1 VDRGIRR
8 GDRVP
13 NRDLALAL
21 ARPRG
26 VQHMHDEDLEEV
38 AWDADEVAA
47 PLDLLLSGSTLGVA
61 RRLLPNASSSRLLI
75 NLAKQPR
82 TVTSQTTGLVQELI
96 SVIRGNSE
104 IAPAK
109 ADKRFADA
117 AWRTNP
123 FLKRTMQAYLAADKT
138 VEELFS
144 AADLEWRDAE
154 RIRFAVDFF
163 TEALAPSNNPLL
175 SPLGWKALIDTGGLS
190 ALRGVRHFLT
200 DIASSPRVPAMVRQD
215 AFTVGETVAA
225 TAGSVVFRA
234 EEFELIQYAPQTEKV
249 WSVPLLIVPPVVNK
263 FYILDISPGR
273 SMIEYLVRQG
283 VQVFTISWRN
293 PTAAQKDWGLDTFG
307 RAVLNALEAV
317 EKISETT
324 RTHLLAA
331 CSGGMLAATSADHL
345 AAAGDLDRVA
355 SLGLMVT
362 VLDQSKAGFMAAAVD
377 EEVAKIATALS
388 ARKGYL
394 DGRSLAEVFAWLRP
408 ADLVWRYWVNNYI
421 EGKSPP
427 PFDVLFWNADTTRMP
442 AALHRD
448 MVKMAIHNV
457 LARPGAA
464 TMLGT
469 PVDLSRLTLD
479 SYVVAGI
486 DDHISPWQACYRS
499 AQLLGSEHL
508 RFVLSTSGHIA
519 SIINPPDNTKSTY
532 RVGDSCETDPALWVQ
547 SAEKHSG
554 SWWPDYVAWLNER
567 SGEQKTAPQSLGG
580 AGMAPLAPAPGRYV
594 LDR

>member
-1 VDRGIRR
+1 
-8 GDRVP
+8 
-13 NRDLALAL
+13 
-21 ARPRG
+21 
-26 VQHMHDEDLEEV
+26 MHDEDLEEV

-61 RRLLPNASSSRLLI
+61 RRLLPNASSSRLVI

-96 SVIRGNSE
+96 SVVRGSSE

-109 ADKRFADA
+109 GDKRFADA
-117 AWRTNP
+117 AWRANP

-138 VEELFS
+138 VEGLFS

-154 RIRFAVDFF
+154 RIRFALDFF

-175 SPLGWKALIDTGGLS
+175 NPLGWKALIDTGGLS
-190 ALRGVRHFLT
+190 ALRGVRHFLS

-234 EEFELIQYAPQTEKV
+234 EEFELIQYAPRTEKV

-263 FYILDISPGR
+263 FYILDISPGH
-273 SMIEYLVRQG
+273 SMIEYLVDQG

-345 AAAGDLDRVA
+345 AATGDLDRVA

-457 LARPGAA
+457 LARPGAVS
-464 TMLGT
+464 MLGT
-469 PVDLSRLTLD
+469 PVDLTRLTLD

-519 SIINPPDNTKSTY
+519 SIINPPGNTKSTY
-532 RVGDSCETDPALWVQ
+532 RVGDSCETDPAQWVQ

>member
-1 VDRGIRR
+1 
-8 GDRVP
+8 
-13 NRDLALAL
+13 
-21 ARPRG
+21 
-26 VQHMHDEDLEEV
+26 MHDEDLEEV

-61 RRLLPNASSSRLLI
+61 RRLLPNASSSRLVI

-96 SVIRGNSE
+96 SVVRGSSE

-109 ADKRFADA
+109 GDKRFADA
-117 AWRTNP
+117 AWRANP

-138 VEELFS
+138 VEGLFS

-154 RIRFAVDFF
+154 RIRFALDFF

-175 SPLGWKALIDTGGLS
+175 NPLGWKALIDTGGLS
-190 ALRGVRHFLT
+190 ALRGVRHFLS

-215 AFTVGETVAA
+215 DFTVGETVAA

-234 EEFELIQYAPQTEKV
+234 EEFELIQYAPRTEKV

-273 SMIEYLVRQG
+273 SMIEYLVDQG

-317 EKISETT
+317 EKITETT

-345 AAAGDLDRVA
+345 AATGDLDRVA

-457 LARPGAA
+457 LARPGAVS
-464 TMLGT
+464 MLGT
-469 PVDLSRLTLD
+469 PVDLTRLTLD

-519 SIINPPDNTKSTY
+519 SIINPPGNTKSTY
-532 RVGDSCETDPALWVQ
+532 RVGDSCETDPAQWVQ

>member
-1 VDRGIRR
+1 
-8 GDRVP
+8 
-13 NRDLALAL
+13 
-21 ARPRG
+21 
-26 VQHMHDEDLEEV
+26 MHDEDLEEV

-61 RRLLPNASSSRLLI
+61 RRLLPNASSSRLVI

-96 SVIRGNSE
+96 SVVRGSSE

-109 ADKRFADA
+109 GDKRFADA
-117 AWRTNP
+117 AWRANP

-138 VEELFS
+138 VEGLFS

-154 RIRFAVDFF
+154 RIRFALDFF

-175 SPLGWKALIDTGGLS
+175 NPLGRKALIDTGGLS
-190 ALRGVRHFLT
+190 ALRGVRHFLS

-234 EEFELIQYAPQTEKV
+234 EEFELIQYAPRTEKV

-273 SMIEYLVRQG
+273 SMIEYLVDQG

-317 EKISETT
+317 EKITETT

-345 AAAGDLDRVA
+345 AATGDLDRVA

-457 LARPGAA
+457 LARPGAVS
-464 TMLGT
+464 MLGT
-469 PVDLSRLTLD
+469 PVDLTRLTLD

-519 SIINPPDNTKSTY
+519 SIINPPGNTKSTY
-532 RVGDSCETDPALWVQ
+532 RVGDSCETDPAQWVQ

>member
-1 VDRGIRR
+1 MGK
-8 GDRVP
+8 
-13 NRDLALAL
+13 
-21 ARPRG
+21 
-26 VQHMHDEDLEEV
+26 QHMHDEELADGS
-38 AWDADEVAA
+38 WDADEVAA

-96 SVIRGNSE
+96 SVVRGNSE

-109 ADKRFADA
+109 GDKRFADA
-117 AWRTNP
+117 AWRANP

-154 RIRFAVDFF
+154 RIRFALDFF

-175 SPLGWKALIDTGGLS
+175 NPLGWKALIDTGGLS
-190 ALRGVRHFLT
+190 ALRGVRHFLS
-200 DIASSPRVPAMVRQD
+200 DIASPPRVPAMVRQD

-234 EEFELIQYAPQTEKV
+234 EEFELIQYAPRTEKV

-273 SMIEYLVRQG
+273 SMIEYLVDQG

-317 EKISETT
+317 EKITETT

-345 AAAGDLDRVA
+345 AATGDLDRVA

-457 LARPGAA
+457 LARPGAVS
-464 TMLGT
+464 MLGT
-469 PVDLSRLTLD
+469 PVDLTRLTLD

-519 SIINPPDNTKSTY
+519 SIINPPGNTKSTY
-532 RVGDSCETDPALWVQ
+532 RVGDSCETDPAQWVQ

>member
-1 VDRGIRR
+1 
-8 GDRVP
+8 
-13 NRDLALAL
+13 
-21 ARPRG
+21 
-26 VQHMHDEDLEEV
+26 MHDEDLEEV

-61 RRLLPNASSSRLLI
+61 RRLLPNASSSRLVI

-96 SVIRGNSE
+96 SVVRGSSE

-109 ADKRFADA
+109 GDKRFADA
-117 AWRTNP
+117 AWRANP

-138 VEELFS
+138 VEGLFS

-154 RIRFAVDFF
+154 RIRFALDFF

-175 SPLGWKALIDTGGLS
+175 NPLGWKALIDTGGLS
-190 ALRGVRHFLT
+190 ALRGVRHFLS

-234 EEFELIQYAPQTEKV
+234 EEFELIQYAPRTEKV

-273 SMIEYLVRQG
+273 SMIEYLVDQG

-317 EKISETT
+317 EKITETT

-331 CSGGMLAATSADHL
+331 CSGGMLAAMSADHL
-345 AAAGDLDRVA
+345 AATGDLDRVA

-457 LARPGAA
+457 LARPGAVS
-464 TMLGT
+464 MLGT
-469 PVDLSRLTLD
+469 PVDLTRLTLD

-519 SIINPPDNTKSTY
+519 SIINPPGNTKSTY
-532 RVGDSCETDPALWVQ
+532 RVGDSCETDPAQWVQ

>member
-1 VDRGIRR
+1 MDRGIRR
-8 GDRVP
+8 DDRVP
-13 NRDLALAL
+13 NRDLAL

-61 RRLLPNASSSRLLI
+61 RRLLPNASSSRLVI

-96 SVIRGNSE
+96 SVVRGSSE

-109 ADKRFADA
+109 GDKRFADA
-117 AWRTNP
+117 AWRANP

-138 VEELFS
+138 VEGLFS

-154 RIRFAVDFF
+154 RIRFALDFF

-175 SPLGWKALIDTGGLS
+175 NPLGWKALIDTGGLS
-190 ALRGVRHFLT
+190 ALRGVRHFLS

-234 EEFELIQYAPQTEKV
+234 EEFELIQYAPRTEKV

-263 FYILDISPGR
+263 FYILDISPGH
-273 SMIEYLVRQG
+273 SMIEYLVDQG

-317 EKISETT
+317 EKITETT

-345 AAAGDLDRVA
+345 AATGDLDRVA

-457 LARPGAA
+457 LARPGAVS
-464 TMLGT
+464 MLGT
-469 PVDLSRLTLD
+469 PVDLTRLTLD

-499 AQLLGSEHL
+499 AQLLRSEHL

-519 SIINPPDNTKSTY
+519 SIINPPGNTKSTY
-532 RVGDSCETDPALWVQ
+532 RVGDSCETDPAQWVQ

>member
-1 VDRGIRR
+1 
-8 GDRVP
+8 
-13 NRDLALAL
+13 
-21 ARPRG
+21 
-26 VQHMHDEDLEEV
+26 MHDEDLEEV

-61 RRLLPNASSSRLLI
+61 RRLLPNASSSRLVI

-96 SVIRGNSE
+96 SVVRGSSE

-109 ADKRFADA
+109 GDKRFADA
-117 AWRTNP
+117 AWRANP

-138 VEELFS
+138 VEGLFS

-154 RIRFAVDFF
+154 RIRFALDFF

-175 SPLGWKALIDTGGLS
+175 NPLGWKALIDTGGLS
-190 ALRGVRHFLT
+190 ALRGVRHFLS

-234 EEFELIQYAPQTEKV
+234 EEFELIQYAPRTEKV

-273 SMIEYLVRQG
+273 SMIEYLVDQG

-317 EKISETT
+317 EKITETT

-345 AAAGDLDRVA
+345 AATGDLDRVA

-362 VLDQSKAGFMAAAVD
+362 VLDQSRAGFMAAAVD

-457 LARPGAA
+457 LARPGAVS
-464 TMLGT
+464 MLGT
-469 PVDLSRLTLD
+469 PVDLTRLTLD

-554 SWWPDYVAWLNER
+554 SWWLDYVAWLNER
-567 SGEQKTAPQSLGG
+567 SGQQKTAPQSLGG

>member
-1 VDRGIRR
+1 
-8 GDRVP
+8 
-13 NRDLALAL
+13 
-21 ARPRG
+21 
-26 VQHMHDEDLEEV
+26 MHDEDLEEV

-61 RRLLPNASSSRLLI
+61 CRLLPNASSSRLVI

-96 SVIRGNSE
+96 SVVRGSSE

-109 ADKRFADA
+109 GDKRFADA
-117 AWRTNP
+117 AWRANP

-138 VEELFS
+138 VEGLFS

-154 RIRFAVDFF
+154 RIRFALDFF

-175 SPLGWKALIDTGGLS
+175 NPLGWKALIDTGGLS
-190 ALRGVRHFLT
+190 ALRGVRHFLS

-234 EEFELIQYAPQTEKV
+234 EEFELIQYAPRTEKV

-273 SMIEYLVRQG
+273 SMIEYLVDQG

-317 EKISETT
+317 EKITETT

-345 AAAGDLDRVA
+345 AATGDLDRVA

-362 VLDQSKAGFMAAAVD
+362 VLDQSRAGFMAAAVD

-457 LARPGAA
+457 LARPGAVS
-464 TMLGT
+464 MLGT
-469 PVDLSRLTLD
+469 PVDLTRLTLD

-519 SIINPPDNTKSTY
+519 SIINPPGNTKSTY
-532 RVGDSCETDPALWVQ
+532 RVGDSCETDPAQWVQ

>member
-1 VDRGIRR
+1 
-8 GDRVP
+8 
-13 NRDLALAL
+13 
-21 ARPRG
+21 
-26 VQHMHDEDLEEV
+26 MHDEDLEEV

-61 RRLLPNASSSRLLI
+61 RRLLPNASSSRLVI

-96 SVIRGNSE
+96 SVVRGSSE

-109 ADKRFADA
+109 GDKRFADA
-117 AWRTNP
+117 AWRANP

-138 VEELFS
+138 VEGLFS

-154 RIRFAVDFF
+154 RIRFALDFF

-175 SPLGWKALIDTGGLS
+175 NPLGWKALIDTGGLS
-190 ALRGVRHFLT
+190 ALRGVRHFLS

-215 AFTVGETVAA
+215 DFTVGETVAA

-234 EEFELIQYAPQTEKV
+234 EEFELIQYAPRTEKV

-273 SMIEYLVRQG
+273 SMIEYLLDQG

-317 EKISETT
+317 EKITETT

-345 AAAGDLDRVA
+345 AATGDLDRVA

-362 VLDQSKAGFMAAAVD
+362 VLDQSRAGFMAAAVD

-457 LARPGAA
+457 LARPGAVS
-464 TMLGT
+464 MLGT
-469 PVDLSRLTLD
+469 PVDLTRLTLD

-519 SIINPPDNTKSTY
+519 SIINPPGNTKSTY
-532 RVGDSCETDPALWVQ
+532 RVGDSCETDPAQWVQ

>member
-1 VDRGIRR
+1 
-8 GDRVP
+8 
-13 NRDLALAL
+13 
-21 ARPRG
+21 
-26 VQHMHDEDLEEV
+26 MHDEDLEEV

-61 RRLLPNASSSRLLI
+61 RRLLPNASSSRLVI

-96 SVIRGNSE
+96 SVVRGSSE

-109 ADKRFADA
+109 GDKRFADA
-117 AWRTNP
+117 AWRANP

-138 VEELFS
+138 VEGLFS

-154 RIRFAVDFF
+154 RIRFALDFF

-175 SPLGWKALIDTGGLS
+175 NPLGWKALIDTGGLS
-190 ALRGVRHFLT
+190 ALRGVRHFLS

-234 EEFELIQYAPQTEKV
+234 EEFELIQYAPRTEKV

-273 SMIEYLVRQG
+273 SMIEYLVDQG

-317 EKISETT
+317 EKITETT

-345 AAAGDLDRVA
+345 AATGDLDRVA

-377 EEVAKIATALS
+377 EEVAKIASALS

-457 LARPGAA
+457 LAHPGAVS
-464 TMLGT
+464 MLGT
-469 PVDLSRLTLD
+469 PVDLTRLTLD

-519 SIINPPDNTKSTY
+519 SIINPPGNTKSTY
-532 RVGDSCETDPALWVQ
+532 RVGDSCETDPAQWVQ

>member
-1 VDRGIRR
+1 
-8 GDRVP
+8 
-13 NRDLALAL
+13 
-21 ARPRG
+21 
-26 VQHMHDEDLEEV
+26 MHDEDLEEV

-61 RRLLPNASSSRLLI
+61 RRLLPNASSSRLVI

-96 SVIRGNSE
+96 SVVRGSSE

-109 ADKRFADA
+109 GDKRFADA
-117 AWRTNP
+117 AWRANP

-138 VEELFS
+138 VEGLFS

-154 RIRFAVDFF
+154 RIRFALDFF

-175 SPLGWKALIDTGGLS
+175 NPLGWKALIDTGGLS
-190 ALRGVRHFLT
+190 ALRGVRHFLS

-215 AFTVGETVAA
+215 DFTVGETVAA

-234 EEFELIQYAPQTEKV
+234 EEFELIQYAPRTEKV

-273 SMIEYLVRQG
+273 SMIEYLVDQG

-317 EKISETT
+317 EKITETT

-345 AAAGDLDRVA
+345 AATGDLDRVA

-362 VLDQSKAGFMAAAVD
+362 VLDQSRAGFMAAAVD

-457 LARPGAA
+457 LARPGAVS
-464 TMLGT
+464 MLGT
-469 PVDLSRLTLD
+469 PVDLTRLTLD

-519 SIINPPDNTKSTY
+519 SIINPPGNTKSTY
-532 RVGDSCETDPALWVQ
+532 RVGDSCETDPAQWVQ

>member
-1 VDRGIRR
+1 
-8 GDRVP
+8 
-13 NRDLALAL
+13 
-21 ARPRG
+21 
-26 VQHMHDEDLEEV
+26 MHDEDLEEV

-61 RRLLPNASSSRLLI
+61 RRLLPNASSSRLVI

-96 SVIRGNSE
+96 SVVRGSSE

-109 ADKRFADA
+109 GDKRFADA
-117 AWRTNP
+117 AWRANP

-138 VEELFS
+138 VEGLFS

-154 RIRFAVDFF
+154 RIRFALDFF

-175 SPLGWKALIDTGGLS
+175 NPLGWKALIDTGGLS
-190 ALRGVRHFLT
+190 ALRGVRHFLS

-234 EEFELIQYAPQTEKV
+234 EEFELIQYAPRTEKV

-263 FYILDISPGR
+263 FYILDISPGH
-273 SMIEYLVRQG
+273 SMIEYLVDQG

-317 EKISETT
+317 EKITETT

-345 AAAGDLDRVA
+345 AATGDLDRVA

-362 VLDQSKAGFMAAAVD
+362 VLDQSRAGFMAAAVD

-457 LARPGAA
+457 LARPGAVS
-464 TMLGT
+464 MLGT
-469 PVDLSRLTLD
+469 PVDLTRLTLD

-499 AQLLGSEHL
+499 AQLLRSEHL

-519 SIINPPDNTKSTY
+519 SIINPPGNTKSTY
-532 RVGDSCETDPALWVQ
+532 RVGDSCETDPAQWVQ

>member
-1 VDRGIRR
+1 
-8 GDRVP
+8 
-13 NRDLALAL
+13 
-21 ARPRG
+21 
-26 VQHMHDEDLEEV
+26 MHDEDLEEV

-61 RRLLPNASSSRLLI
+61 RRLLPNASSSRLVI

-82 TVTSQTTGLVQELI
+82 TVASQTTGLVQELI
-96 SVIRGNSE
+96 SVVRGSSE

-109 ADKRFADA
+109 GDKRFADA
-117 AWRTNP
+117 AWRANP

-138 VEELFS
+138 VEGLFS

-154 RIRFAVDFF
+154 RIRFALDFF

-175 SPLGWKALIDTGGLS
+175 NPLGWKALIDTGGLS
-190 ALRGVRHFLT
+190 ALRGVRHFLS

-234 EEFELIQYAPQTEKV
+234 EEFELIQYAPRTEKV

-273 SMIEYLVRQG
+273 SMIEYLLDQG

-317 EKISETT
+317 EKITETT

-345 AAAGDLDRVA
+345 AATGDLDRVA

-457 LARPGAA
+457 LARPGAVS
-464 TMLGT
+464 MLGT
-469 PVDLSRLTLD
+469 PVDLTRLTLD

-519 SIINPPDNTKSTY
+519 SIINPPGNTKSTY
-532 RVGDSCETDPALWVQ
+532 RVGDSCETDPAQWVQ

>member
-1 VDRGIRR
+1 
-8 GDRVP
+8 
-13 NRDLALAL
+13 
-21 ARPRG
+21 
-26 VQHMHDEDLEEV
+26 MHDEDLEEV

-61 RRLLPNASSSRLLI
+61 RRLLPNASSSRLVI

-96 SVIRGNSE
+96 SVVRGSSE

-109 ADKRFADA
+109 GDKRFADA
-117 AWRTNP
+117 AWRANP

-138 VEELFS
+138 VEGLFS

-154 RIRFAVDFF
+154 RIRFALDFF

-175 SPLGWKALIDTGGLS
+175 NPLGWKALIDTGGLS
-190 ALRGVRHFLT
+190 ALRGVRHFLS

-234 EEFELIQYAPQTEKV
+234 EEFELIQYAPRTEKV

-273 SMIEYLVRQG
+273 SMIEYLVDQG

-317 EKISETT
+317 EKITETT

-345 AAAGDLDRVA
+345 AATGDLDRVA

-457 LARPGAA
+457 LARPGAVS
-464 TMLGT
+464 MLGT
-469 PVDLSRLTLD
+469 PVDLTRLTLD

-519 SIINPPDNTKSTY
+519 SIINPPGNTKSTY
-532 RVGDSCETDPALWVQ
+532 RVGDSCETDPAQWVQ

>member
-1 VDRGIRR
+1 
-8 GDRVP
+8 
-13 NRDLALAL
+13 
-21 ARPRG
+21 
-26 VQHMHDEDLEEV
+26 MHDEDLEEV

-61 RRLLPNASSSRLLI
+61 RRLLPNASSTRLVI

-96 SVIRGNSE
+96 SVVRGSSE

-109 ADKRFADA
+109 GDKRFADA
-117 AWRTNP
+117 AWRANP

-138 VEELFS
+138 VEGLFS

-154 RIRFAVDFF
+154 RIRFALDFF

-175 SPLGWKALIDTGGLS
+175 NPLGWKALIDTGGLS
-190 ALRGVRHFLT
+190 ALRGVRHFLS

-215 AFTVGETVAA
+215 DFTVGETVAA

-234 EEFELIQYAPQTEKV
+234 EEFELIQYAPRTEKV

-273 SMIEYLVRQG
+273 SMIEYLVDQG

-317 EKISETT
+317 EKITETT

-345 AAAGDLDRVA
+345 AATGDLDRVA

-457 LARPGAA
+457 LARPGAVS
-464 TMLGT
+464 MLGT
-469 PVDLSRLTLD
+469 PVDLTRLTLD

-554 SWWPDYVAWLNER
+554 SWWLDYVAWLNER

-580 AGMAPLAPAPGRYV
+580 AGMAPLAAAPGRYV

>member
-1 VDRGIRR
+1 
-8 GDRVP
+8 
-13 NRDLALAL
+13 
-21 ARPRG
+21 
-26 VQHMHDEDLEEV
+26 MHDEDLEEV

-61 RRLLPNASSSRLLI
+61 RRLLPNASSSRLVI

-96 SVIRGNSE
+96 SVVRGSSE

-109 ADKRFADA
+109 GDKRFADA
-117 AWRTNP
+117 AWRANP

-138 VEELFS
+138 VEGLFS

-154 RIRFAVDFF
+154 RIRFALDFF

-175 SPLGWKALIDTGGLS
+175 NPLGWKALIDTGGLS
-190 ALRGVRHFLT
+190 ALRGVRHFLS

-234 EEFELIQYAPQTEKV
+234 EEFELIQYAPRTEKV

-273 SMIEYLVRQG
+273 SMIEYLLDQG

-317 EKISETT
+317 EKITETT

-345 AAAGDLDRVA
+345 AATGDLDRVA

-457 LARPGAA
+457 LARPGAVS
-464 TMLGT
+464 MLGT
-469 PVDLSRLTLD
+469 PVDLTRLTLD

-532 RVGDSCETDPALWVQ
+532 RVGDSCETDPALWAQ
-547 SAEKHSG
+547 SAETHSG

-580 AGMAPLAPAPGRYV
+580 AGMAPLAAAPGRYV

>member
-8 GDRVP
+8 DYRVP
-13 NRDLALAL
+13 NRDLAL

-61 RRLLPNASSSRLLI
+61 RRLLPNASSSRLVI

-96 SVIRGNSE
+96 SVVRGSSE

-109 ADKRFADA
+109 GDKRFADA
-117 AWRTNP
+117 AWRANP

-138 VEELFS
+138 VEGLFS

-154 RIRFAVDFF
+154 RIRFALDFF

-175 SPLGWKALIDTGGLS
+175 NPLGWKALIDTGGLS
-190 ALRGVRHFLT
+190 ALRGVRHFLS

-234 EEFELIQYAPQTEKV
+234 EEFELIQYAPRTEKV

-273 SMIEYLVRQG
+273 SMIEYLVDQG

-317 EKISETT
+317 EKITETT

-345 AAAGDLDRVA
+345 AATGDLDRVA

-362 VLDQSKAGFMAAAVD
+362 VLDQSRAGFMAAAVD

-457 LARPGAA
+457 LARPGAVS
-464 TMLGT
+464 MLGT
-469 PVDLSRLTLD
+469 PVDLTRLTLD

-519 SIINPPDNTKSTY
+519 SIINPPGNTKSTY
-532 RVGDSCETDPALWVQ
+532 RVGDSCETDPAQWVQ

>member
-1 VDRGIRR
+1 
-8 GDRVP
+8 
-13 NRDLALAL
+13 
-21 ARPRG
+21 
-26 VQHMHDEDLEEV
+26 MHDEDLEEV

-61 RRLLPNASSSRLLI
+61 RRLLPNASSSRLVI

-96 SVIRGNSE
+96 SVVRGSSE

-109 ADKRFADA
+109 GDKRFADA
-117 AWRTNP
+117 AWRANP

-138 VEELFS
+138 VEGLFS

-154 RIRFAVDFF
+154 RIRFALDFF

-175 SPLGWKALIDTGGLS
+175 NPLGWKALIDTGGLS
-190 ALRGVRHFLT
+190 ALRGVRHFLS

-234 EEFELIQYAPQTEKV
+234 EEFELIQYAPRTEKV

-263 FYILDISPGR
+263 FYILDISPGH
-273 SMIEYLVRQG
+273 SMIEYLVDQG

-317 EKISETT
+317 EKITETT

-345 AAAGDLDRVA
+345 AATGDLDRVA

-457 LARPGAA
+457 LARPGAVS
-464 TMLGT
+464 MLGT
-469 PVDLSRLTLD
+469 PVDLTRLTLD

-519 SIINPPDNTKSTY
+519 SIINPPGNTKSTY
-532 RVGDSCETDPALWVQ
+532 RVGDSCETDPAQWVQ

>member
-1 VDRGIRR
+1 
-8 GDRVP
+8 
-13 NRDLALAL
+13 
-21 ARPRG
+21 
-26 VQHMHDEDLEEV
+26 MHDEDLEEV

-61 RRLLPNASSSRLLI
+61 RRLLPNASSSRLVI

-96 SVIRGNSE
+96 SVVRGSSE

-109 ADKRFADA
+109 GDKRFADA
-117 AWRTNP
+117 AWRANP

-138 VEELFS
+138 VEGLFS

-154 RIRFAVDFF
+154 RIRFALDFF

-175 SPLGWKALIDTGGLS
+175 NPLGWKALIDTGGLS
-190 ALRGVRHFLT
+190 ALRGVRHFLS

-234 EEFELIQYAPQTEKV
+234 EEFELIQYAPRTEKV

-317 EKISETT
+317 EKITETT

-345 AAAGDLDRVA
+345 AATGDLDRVA

-457 LARPGAA
+457 LARPGAVS
-464 TMLGT
+464 MLGT
-469 PVDLSRLTLD
+469 PVDLTRLTLD

-519 SIINPPDNTKSTY
+519 SIINPPGNTKSTY
-532 RVGDSCETDPALWVQ
+532 RVGDSCETDPAQWVQ

>member
-1 VDRGIRR
+1 
-8 GDRVP
+8 
-13 NRDLALAL
+13 
-21 ARPRG
+21 
-26 VQHMHDEDLEEV
+26 MHDEDLEEV

-61 RRLLPNASSSRLLI
+61 RRLLPNASSSRLVI

-96 SVIRGNSE
+96 SVVRGSSE

-109 ADKRFADA
+109 GDKRFVDA
-117 AWRTNP
+117 AWRANP

-138 VEELFS
+138 VEGLFS

-154 RIRFAVDFF
+154 RIRFALDFF

-175 SPLGWKALIDTGGLS
+175 NPLGWKALIDTGGLS
-190 ALRGVRHFLT
+190 ALRGVRHFLS

-234 EEFELIQYAPQTEKV
+234 EEFELIQYAPRTEKV

-273 SMIEYLVRQG
+273 SMIEYLVDQG

-317 EKISETT
+317 EKITETT

-331 CSGGMLAATSADHL
+331 CSGGMLAAMSADHL
-345 AAAGDLDRVA
+345 AATGDLDRVA

-457 LARPGAA
+457 LARPGAVS
-464 TMLGT
+464 MLGT
-469 PVDLSRLTLD
+469 PVDLTRLTLD

-519 SIINPPDNTKSTY
+519 WIINPPGNTKSTY
-532 RVGDSCETDPALWVQ
+532 RVGDSCETDPAQWVQ

>member
-1 VDRGIRR
+1 
-8 GDRVP
+8 
-13 NRDLALAL
+13 
-21 ARPRG
+21 
-26 VQHMHDEDLEEV
+26 
-38 AWDADEVAA
+38 
-47 PLDLLLSGSTLGVA
+47 
-61 RRLLPNASSSRLLI
+61 
-75 NLAKQPR
+75 
-82 TVTSQTTGLVQELI
+82 
-96 SVIRGNSE
+96 
-104 IAPAK
+104 
-109 ADKRFADA
+109 
-117 AWRTNP
+117 
-123 FLKRTMQAYLAADKT
+123 
-138 VEELFS
+138 
-144 AADLEWRDAE
+144 
-154 RIRFAVDFF
+154 
-163 TEALAPSNNPLL
+163 
-175 SPLGWKALIDTGGLS
+175 
-190 ALRGVRHFLT
+190 
-200 DIASSPRVPAMVRQD
+200 MVRQD

-273 SMIEYLVRQG
+273 SMIEYLVNRG
-283 VQVFTISWRN
+283 LQVFTISWRN
-293 PTAAQKDWGLDTFG
+293 PTAAQKNWGLDTFG

-355 SLGLMVT
+355 SLELMVT
-362 VLDQSKAGFMAAAVD
+362 VLDQSQAGFIAATVD
-377 EEVAKIATALS
+377 EEIANIATALS

-408 ADLVWRYWVNNYI
+408 TDLVWRYWVNNYI

-427 PFDVLFWNADTTRMP
+427 PFDVLFWNADTTRVP

-448 MVKMAIHNV
+448 MVKMAIHNL

-469 PVDLSRLTLD
+469 PVDLNRLKVD
-479 SYVVAGI
+479 GYVVAGV
-486 DDHISPWQACYRS
+486 DDHISPWHACYRS
-499 AQLLGSEHL
+499 ARLLGSAGL

-519 SIINPPDNTKSTY
+519 SIINPPGNTKSTY
-532 RVGDSCETDPALWVQ
+532 RVGDCCETDPALWAQ
-547 SAEKHSG
+547 SAETHNG
-554 SWWPDYVAWLNER
+554 SWWPDYVAWLSER

>member
-1 VDRGIRR
+1 
-8 GDRVP
+8 
-13 NRDLALAL
+13 
-21 ARPRG
+21 
-26 VQHMHDEDLEEV
+26 MHDEDLEEV

-61 RRLLPNASSSRLLI
+61 RRLLPNASSSRLVI

-96 SVIRGNSE
+96 SVVRGSSE

-109 ADKRFADA
+109 GDKRFADA
-117 AWRTNP
+117 AWRANP

-138 VEELFS
+138 VEGLFS

-154 RIRFAVDFF
+154 RIRFALDFF

-175 SPLGWKALIDTGGLS
+175 NPLGWKALIDTGGLS
-190 ALRGVRHFLT
+190 ALRGVRHFLS

-225 TAGSVVFRA
+225 TAGSVVFRT
-234 EEFELIQYAPQTEKV
+234 EEFELIQYAPRTEKV

-273 SMIEYLVRQG
+273 SMIEYLVDQG

-317 EKISETT
+317 EKITETT

-345 AAAGDLDRVA
+345 AATGDLDRVA

-457 LARPGAA
+457 LARPGAVS
-464 TMLGT
+464 MLGT
-469 PVDLSRLTLD
+469 PVDLTRLTLD

-519 SIINPPDNTKSTY
+519 SIINPPGNTKSTY
-532 RVGDSCETDPALWVQ
+532 RVGDSCETDPAQWVQ
-547 SAEKHSG
+547 SAEKHSR